1 MMVAS
6 SVVLTVVVLNYHHRT
21 AETHEMPVW
30 VKPFRNRLP
39 RDQSCKT
46 LLFFCFKMGHS
57 RYLFLYFRLFYTQ
70 LKVNKCSIKVADDWI
85 WTWVLWYWRRPLCQ
99 LRHNHCPP
107 IFFFFF
113 HVCFNDLSIC
123 NNTVKILGKQI
134 ISFSR
139 QSWKL
144 HTRAFPINDSNH
156 KLLIM

>member
-85 WTWVLWYWRRPLCQ
+85 WTWVLWYRKRPLCQ
-99 LRHNHCPP
+99 LRHNHCPRLNYSYCET
-107 IFFFFF
+107 IVVSLNEFTHFVKVTLEHF
-113 HVCFNDLSIC
+113 VRCFTLQMLYDC
-123 NNTVKILGKQI
+123 
-134 ISFSR
+134 
-139 QSWKL
+139 KL
-144 HTRAFPINDSNH
+144 R
-156 KLLIM
+156 L